1 MLLNRYSEPA
11 GSPEHTGTIVEGVVL
26 AEESVPPGARKATTY
41 VLVPYRKD
49 TGNLQ
54 EMSEGFGAQVR
65 SSVELS
71 DPEERETLG

>member
-1 MLLNRYSEPA
+1 M
-11 GSPEHTGTIVEGVVL
+11 
-26 AEESVPPGARKATTY
+26 PPGARKATIY
-41 VLVPYRKD
+41 VLVPYRKG